1 MPSYYDAYGRPLR
14 TQISGTRQAA
24 QPRPAMN
31 QAPGRTPTLDDY
43 QRLVEGYTQ
52 LKEQSTRLAEQVQ
65 ERDQRIG
72 ETEQR
77 LQQVQA
83 ELDETKA
90 ALFRC
95 KERNGDEEIWKDR
108 FIKLQAEMENL
119 RKRTEQR
126 YADAA
131 TENRHRILMDM
142 LPLADHL
149 ELALQ
154 HGEKLTDPA
163 AVDFLGNIQA
173 TQQAFLNTLKRYGIE
188 PVVAAGQPFDPNQH
202 EAAGHIPSPDVPADH
217 VAHVLQTGY
226 AEGDRLLRPA
236 RVMVSSGE
244 SSG

>member
-1 MPSYYDAYGRPLR
+1 MASYYDAYGRPLR
-14 TQISGTRQAA
+14 VQIPGNRQRI
-24 QPRPAMN
+24 QPRPSSASSVS
-31 QAPGRTPTLDDY
+31 QAQPGPTLADY
-43 QRLVEGYTQ
+43 Q
-52 LKEQSTRLAEQVQ
+52 RLAEQVQ
-65 ERDQRIG
+65 VRTEQVQERDARIA

-77 LQQVQA
+77 IQQLQS

-95 KERNGDEEIWKDR
+95 KERSGDEETWKDR

-126 YADAA
+126 YADQAA
-131 TENRHRILMDM
+131 EKQDRILLDM

-149 ELALQ
+149 EMALK
-154 HGEKLTDPA
+154 HGAKLTDPA

-188 PVVAAGQPFDPNQH
+188 PIQAANQPFDPNQH
-202 EAAGHIPSPDVPADH
+202 EAVGHIPSPGVPADH

-226 AEGDRLLRPA
+226 ANGDRLLRPA
-236 RVMVSSGE
+236 QVMVSAGDDSE
-244 SSG
+244 